1 MTVLQ
6 VENLTLRFGGLVAVN
21 DLSFS
26 IDANSIVS
34 VIGPNGAGK
43 TSVFN
48 LITGFYHPSAGKVY
62 LSGESLAKKKPS
74 RITRMG
80 LARTFQNLRL
90 FPELSVLDN
99 VKSGMHCRSKQL
111 VFGAI
116 LRTKAQRE
124 EERKIEEVAFE
135 CIDFVGI
142 REYAYRAAKSLPYG
156 VQRYLEIAR
165 ALATQPK
172 VLLLDEPAAGLN
184 YEEKE
189 RLIDL
194 ILRIRKHYNLSILI
208 IDHDMGL
215 IKQISEKVIVIDY
228 GQKIAEGTPEEVLKN
243 PKVIEAYLGKDEDAE

>member
-1 MTVLQ
+1 
-6 VENLTLRFGGLVAVN
+6 
-21 DLSFS
+21 
-26 IDANSIVS
+26 
-34 VIGPNGAGK
+34 PNGAGK

-135 CIDFVGI
+135 CIDFVG
-142 REYAYRAAKSLPYG
+142 
-156 VQRYLEIAR
+156 
-165 ALATQPK
+165 
-172 VLLLDEPAAGLN
+172 
-184 YEEKE
+184 
-189 RLIDL
+189 
-194 ILRIRKHYNLSILI
+194 
-208 IDHDMGL
+208 
-215 IKQISEKVIVIDY
+215 
-228 GQKIAEGTPEEVLKN
+228 
-243 PKVIEAYLGKDEDAE
+243 